1 MEQEH
6 LKPKDKVVTRM
17 TREGAVEENLT
28 ESSSE
33 RISQRLQEPE
43 LVKPQE
49 IPMQTELPDGSD
61 GTAKLHQTMAMRFQ
75 EQQEE
80 AASAAAAPVAES
92 GVSPPT
98 ASASSFASVAVSEAV
113 RGTSTV
119 EEADGSAI
127 LGDAARIAAD
137 RPEYGDIPGLDG
149 KIQRLEQKSRK
160 AHERLDAAREKLPTH
175 KVLRKERV
183 FDEDTGKGKTH
194 LYFEDELTVPKGKSK
209 LQFEADKSVRK
220 VGDTL
225 ASGIHGKIHEVE
237 QENAGV
243 EAAHKS
249 EIAAESAVRHYSHHR
264 QKAVNKPYEKLSK
277 LEHEAQT
284 ADTKLHYAKTQQEH
298 PEMKKQRV
306 NMNKHYQKQSIKKEY
321 AAARKAGT

>member
-1 MEQEH
+1 MEHEH

-127 LGDAARIAAD
+127 LGDAARTAAD
-137 RPEYGDIPGLDG
+137 MAFL
-149 KIQRLEQKSRK
+149 S
-160 AHERLDAAREKLPTH
+160 TM
-175 KVLRKERV
+175 
-183 FDEDTGKGKTH
+183 KGGAPQPDMT
-194 LYFEDELTVPKGKSK
+194 ET
-209 LQFEADKSVRK
+209 
-220 VGDTL
+220 
-225 ASGIHGKIHEVE
+225 EVSDH
-237 QENAGV
+237 A
-243 EAAHKS
+243 
-249 EIAAESAVRHYSHHR
+249 
-264 QKAVNKPYEKLSK
+264 
-277 LEHEAQT
+277 
-284 ADTKLHYAKTQQEH
+284 
-298 PEMKKQRV
+298 
-306 NMNKHYQKQSIKKEY
+306 
-321 AAARKAGT
+321 

>member
-1 MEQEH
+1 MGHEH

-28 ESSSE
+28 EGSSE

-49 IPMQTELPDGSD
+49 ILAQTDHPDGTEGAS
-61 GTAKLHQTMAMRFQ
+61 KLHQAMAMRFQ

-80 AASAAAAPVAES
+80 TASGAAAPVVEGS
-92 GVSPPT
+92 VSPPAT
-98 ASASSFASVAVSEAV
+98 SGSGFASAAVSEAA
-113 RGTSTV
+113 RRTSTV
-119 EEADGSAI
+119 EAADGSAI
-127 LGDAARIAAD
+127 LGDAARTAAD

-149 KIQRLEQKSRK
+149 KIQRLEQKSQK
-160 AHERLDAAREKLPTH
+160 AHDRLDAAREKLPTH

-183 FDEDTGKGKTH
+183 FDEDTGKGKTR

-237 QENAGV
+237 QENSGV

-249 EIAAESAVRHYSHHR
+249 EIAAESAVRH
-264 QKAVNKPYEKLSK
+264 
-277 LEHEAQT
+277 
-284 ADTKLHYAKTQQEH
+284 
-298 PEMKKQRV
+298 
-306 NMNKHYQKQSIKKEY
+306 
-321 AAARKAGT
+321 

>member
-1 MEQEH
+1 MEHEH

-127 LGDAARIAAD
+127 LGDAARTAAD

-160 AHERLDAAREKLPTH
+160 AH
-175 KVLRKERV
+175 
-183 FDEDTGKGKTH
+183 
-194 LYFEDELTVPKGKSK
+194 
-209 LQFEADKSVRK
+209 
-220 VGDTL
+220 
-225 ASGIHGKIHEVE
+225 
-237 QENAGV
+237 
-243 EAAHKS
+243 
-249 EIAAESAVRHYSHHR
+249 
-264 QKAVNKPYEKLSK
+264 
-277 LEHEAQT
+277 
-284 ADTKLHYAKTQQEH
+284 
-298 PEMKKQRV
+298 
-306 NMNKHYQKQSIKKEY
+306 
-321 AAARKAGT
+321 